1 MIIFKITKEHID
13 SYPELNYYDLGMYGL
28 KISDDKEVMVYENK
42 NVATKAL
49 AYFRNMF
56 K

>member
-1 MIIFKITKEHID
+1 MNIFKITKEHIEN
-13 SYPELNYYDLGMYGL
+13 YPELDYYDLGLYGI

-42 NVATKAL
+42 TVAIKAM
-49 AYFRNMF
+49 AYFRDTF

>member
-1 MIIFKITKEHID
+1 MIIFKITKEHIEN
-13 SYPELNYYDLGMYGL
+13 YPELEYYDLGMCGV

-42 NVATKAL
+42 NVATKAM
-49 AYFRNMF
+49 AYFRSMF